1 MKRLSPFRLW
11 LYRIVAARL
20 PETRAF
26 GFKAWL
32 LRWCGAE
39 VGRNVRINS
48 STVVSGT
55 ARLRIG
61 DNVWIGPGCR
71 IYPTGGGDVSIGSN
85 VDLAPEV
92 MIVTGSHEVAVGA
105 ERAAG
110 RGCSAPVVVGDG
122 CWLCTRATV
131 LKGVDIPPQTVVAAG
146 AVVVRSVSDRPG
158 GMWAGVPAKAVARA

>member
-26 GFKAWL
+26 GLKARL

-48 STVVSGT
+48 SAGVSGT

-61 DNVWIGPGCR
+61 DNVWIGGSVTILPG
-71 IYPTGGGDVSIGSN
+71 VHIGNN
-85 VDLAPEV
+85 V
-92 MIVTGSHEVAVGA
+92 TVG
-105 ERAAG
+105 
-110 RGCSAPVVVGDG
+110 
-122 CWLCTRATV
+122 
-131 LKGVDIPPQTVVAAG
+131 AG
-146 AVVVRSVSDRPG
+146 AVVTKDIPDG
-158 GMWAGVPAKAVARA
+158 CIAAGNPARVIKTIQ

>member
-1 MKRLSPFRLW
+1 MVCKRNGETITVTLGENPKDPVLGVSDLLIHLAQKQMEKKGSDFIPFTFQVPISLV
-11 LYRIVAARL
+11 IA
-20 PETRAF
+20 
-26 GFKAWL
+26 
-32 LRWCGAE
+32 
-39 VGRNVRINS
+39 
-48 STVVSGT
+48 
-55 ARLRIG
+55 
-61 DNVWIGPGCR
+61 
-71 IYPTGGGDVSIGSN
+71 
-85 VDLAPEV
+85 
-92 MIVTGSHEVAVGA
+92 AVGA

>member
-1 MKRLSPFRLW
+1 MKKLSPFRLW
-11 LYRIVAARL
+11 LYRVLVSRL

-48 STVVSGT
+48 SAVVSGT

-61 DNVWIGPGCR
+61 DNVWIGPDCR
-71 IYPTGGGDVSIGSN
+71 IYPTGEGDVTIGSN
-85 VDLAPEV
+85 VDIAPEV
-92 MIVTGSHEVAVGA
+92 MIVTGSHEVAVEG

-122 CWLCTRATV
+122 CWLCARATV
-131 LKGVDIPPQTVVAAG
+131 FKGVCIPPRTVVAAG

-158 GMWAGVPAKAVARA
+158 GMWAGVPAKAVARP